1 MWLVQLSFWAVFQIS
16 LVIIHFVIGPIR
28 EYFTWRNKLEIW
40 IISWKQKKI
49 TRKHRIINLETLNS
63 KTWKHRF
70 ELGKIVFGLETFLL
84 ISNHNFAFGNIFVDF
99 ESWFCFQHY
108 TWISKWIIMFPTS
121 RWCFRDQI
129 AVDKVK
135 VIFPNK

>member
-16 LVIIHFVIGPIR
+16 FWALLQISLVIIDFVIGPIR

-40 IISWKQKKI
+40 IISWKQKKNFETKKI
-49 TRKHRIINLETLNS
+49 TWKHRIFNLETLNF

-70 ELGKIVFGLETFLL
+70 ELRKIVFGLETFLL
-84 ISNHNFAFGNIFVDF
+84 ISNHNFEFGNIFVDF

-121 RWCFRDQI
+121 RW
-129 AVDKVK
+129 
-135 VIFPNK
+135 